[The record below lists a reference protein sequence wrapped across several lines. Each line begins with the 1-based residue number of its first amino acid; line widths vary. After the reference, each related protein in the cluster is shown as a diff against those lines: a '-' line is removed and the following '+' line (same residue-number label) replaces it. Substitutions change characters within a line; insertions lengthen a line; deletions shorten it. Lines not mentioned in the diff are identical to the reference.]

1 MHDTKRVARYHHAC
15 NLYETFGVSTL
26 FPFTSRPPMSEHDA
40 PVQEHAE
47 TNADDLNQVV
57 RRRGI
62 VAGWWIAWPF
72 FLLTMASCV
81 IAAVFQWQ
89 QRPQLVPFTI
99 GLYMCMAFFA
109 HAYAIAW
116 QTSSHVRQM
125 LSMIMVVVILICLI
139 ALHLDDGY
147 ARWVYQNGHRV
158 LRPPHPALHVAVGLN
173 IVAIVVIVSHGF
185 GLGFG
190 HRFFHRESGKRLS
203 HSVVRQ
209 LLADARERFRES

>member
-1 MHDTKRVARYHHAC
+1 METPEHTEALHEEATK
-15 NLYETFGVSTL
+15 NT
-26 FPFTSRPPMSEHDA
+26 
-40 PVQEHAE
+40 AE
-47 TNADDLNQVV
+47 PLNQIV

-72 FLLTMASCV
+72 FVLTLASCV
-81 IAAVFQWQ
+81 IASVFQWQ
-89 QRPQLVPFTI
+89 QRAQLVPFTV
-99 GLYMCMAFFA
+99 GLYLCMAFFA

-116 QTSSHVRQM
+116 QSASHIRQM
-125 LSMIMVVVILICLI
+125 LSMIAVVLILSALI

-158 LRPPHPALHVAVGLN
+158 LRPPHPVLHVAVGLN
-173 IVAIVVIVSHGF
+173 ILAIAVIVSHGF

-203 HSVVRQ
+203 RSLVKQ
-209 LLADARERFRES
+209 LLSDARDRFRES